1 MKTLTDA
8 QIQSAAKVLYEA
20 EQQVIQI
27 EAFTQTYPNMT
38 MDDAYAIQS
47 SWVALKKAAGDPP
60 IGYKIGLT
68 SKVMQRAMKID
79 MPDYGV
85 LLQSMHFE
93 DGSNIPVNRF
103 TDPRIEVE
111 LAFVLKDRLFGEDL
125 TIEDVLAATDYVT
138 PALELISARSYRVH
152 PQSGYTRTIFD
163 TIADNAANAGI
174 ITGGKKVKPNEVDLR
189 WCGALLKKNSEIE
202 ETGLAA
208 AVLNHPANGV
218 CWIAKRFAKH
228 DVALEPGQ
236 ILLAGSFT
244 APIPVGEGD
253 HIHADFGKLG
263 SIHCQFIGE

>member
-1 MKTLTDA
+1 
-8 QIQSAAKVLYEA
+8 
-20 EQQVIQI
+20 
-27 EAFTQTYPNMT
+27 
-38 MDDAYAIQS
+38 
-47 SWVALKKAAGDPP
+47 
-60 IGYKIGLT
+60 
-68 SKVMQRAMKID
+68 
-79 MPDYGV
+79 
-85 LLQSMHFE
+85 MHFE

-111 LAFVLKDRLFGEDL
+111 LAFVLKDRLFGENL
-125 TIEDVLAATDYVT
+125 TIGDVLAATDYVT